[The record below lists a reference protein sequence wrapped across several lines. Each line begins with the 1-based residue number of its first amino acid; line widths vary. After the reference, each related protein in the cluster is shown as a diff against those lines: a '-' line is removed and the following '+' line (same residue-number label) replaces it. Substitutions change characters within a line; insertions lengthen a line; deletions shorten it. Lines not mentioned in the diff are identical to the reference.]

1 MNYQGLLKEVVGR
14 NPVRYAG
21 MEGIR
26 LTRRALLASA
36 SAGLAA
42 SALGIPA
49 SAQDRVLN
57 QLVWDAY
64 ADPRLADLWQKDT
77 GGTLKSE
84 IHISDPQSVNRL
96 RAGETKNW
104 DFLNVNDPWAQ
115 NYLWPEKLI
124 VEVPRDRFEPLYNE
138 MLPKFKPP
146 FNAPMSRD
154 GQHLL
159 GVVQRIETFD
169 FVINTDKISTDTAE
183 KEGWGIF
190 NNPDFVAFGILAYE
204 DWNVMDICM
213 GAGVHPFKD
222 KTDADVAKFRRRP
235 SSGSRTPS

>member
-57 QLVWDAY
+57 LLTWDAY
-64 ADPRLADLWQKDT
+64 ADPRLTELWQKQT
-77 GGTLKSE
+77 QGTLKPE

-96 RAGETKNW
+96 RAGETKNF
-104 DFLNVNDPWAQ
+104 DFLNVNDPWAR

-124 VEVPRDRFEPLYNE
+124 VDCP
-138 MLPKFKPP
+138 
-146 FNAPMSRD
+146 ASASSRSSCRCCRSSSRPSSAAYSED

-159 GVVQRIETFD
+159 GVVQRFETFD
-169 FVINTDKISTDTAE
+169 FVDQ
-183 KEGWGIF
+183 
-190 NNPDFVAFGILAYE
+190 
-204 DWNVMDICM
+204 
-213 GAGVHPFKD
+213 H
-222 KTDADVAKFRRRP
+222 R
-235 SSGSRTPS
+235 